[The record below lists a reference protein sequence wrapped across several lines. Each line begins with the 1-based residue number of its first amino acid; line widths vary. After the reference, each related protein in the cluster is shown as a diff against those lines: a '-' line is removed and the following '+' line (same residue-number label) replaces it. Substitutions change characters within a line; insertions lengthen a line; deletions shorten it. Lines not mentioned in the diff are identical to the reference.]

1 LRPFP
6 LILSPVSTEKRIHSK
21 PRHQQQLYDL
31 KMVAIHRSPLW
42 PLLPG
47 NSDSMRS
54 DGLRLH
60 KGRFRLGIRKHFLS
74 EGAVM
79 QWHKV
84 HREGVKAPSPEV
96 LQKRVSVT

>member
-1 LRPFP
+1 
-6 LILSPVSTEKRIHSK
+6 
-21 PRHQQQLYDL
+21 
-31 KMVAIHRSPLW
+31 
-42 PLLPG
+42 
-47 NSDSMRS
+47 MRS

-84 HREGVKAPSPEV
+84 HRDGVKAPFPEV